1 MIRLARDGEAPALAA
16 LVEAAYARWVPIVG
30 GRPLPMDDDYSARV
44 AKGEAWVAECH
55 GTIAG
60 LLVLEESDGYLL
72 LDNVAV
78 AAAHE
83 GSGLGRALIAFAEA
97 EAARRGFAELRLYTN
112 VKMTRNITLYE
123 RLGFA
128 RLREEVMPGR
138 VRLWMGKRVEPGVP
152 PPLAGGG

>member
-1 MIRLARDGEAPALAA
+1 MIRPARPDEAAALAA

-44 AKGEAWVAECH
+44 AKGEAWVAERD

-60 LLVLEESDGYLL
+60 LVVLEEAEGYLL

-78 AAAHE
+78 AATHE
-83 GSGLGRALIAFAEA
+83 GSGLGRSLIAFAEA

-112 VKMTRNITLYE
+112 VKMTRNIALYE

-128 RLREEVMPGR
+128 RLREEAMPGR
-138 VRLWMGKRVEPGVP
+138 VRLWMGKLVG
-152 PPLAGGG
+152 